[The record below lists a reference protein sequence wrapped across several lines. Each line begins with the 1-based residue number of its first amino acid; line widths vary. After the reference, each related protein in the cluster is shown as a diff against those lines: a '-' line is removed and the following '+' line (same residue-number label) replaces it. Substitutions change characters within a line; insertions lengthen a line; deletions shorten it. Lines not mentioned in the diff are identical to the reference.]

1 MFAIPGYETQHI
13 LYRTLKTIVFR
24 GIDTSTQRSVV
35 LKVLNLEYP
44 TPADIA
50 KFRHEFAIAQSLE
63 IDGIVKP
70 HKLILQQNICAIVLE
85 DFGGDSLDR
94 AIADNPLNL
103 EAFLHLALCL
113 SETLGELHQNHI
125 IHKDLKPQNI
135 IVNFERN
142 IIKIADFSIASRLSK
157 QTPSISNPNLL
168 EGTLTYLSPEQTG
181 RMNRSIDY
189 RTDFYSLGVTFYEL
203 LTGTLPFYSDDPM
216 ELIHCHIA
224 KMAEPLGNREEV
236 PQIISDIVSKLMAK
250 NAEDRYQSAFGLK
263 TDLQTCLEMLQ
274 QTGQIADFPLGR
286 QDISSQLQIPQK
298 LYGREAEV
306 AALLQAFERVSQGQ
320 STVKAGGRRQEA
332 EGKID
337 CNLSPSL
344 PLSVSPRHQK
354 VSPSSPTSRSSEL
367 ILVAGYSGIGKSSLV
382 NEVHKPIVAARGYFI
397 SGKFDQFKRNIP
409 YAALIQA
416 FQELVR
422 QLLTESKEQIA
433 NWKEKLLAAIGS
445 NGQIVIDVIPEVE
458 LIIGSQPAVSML
470 EAAEAQNRFNLVF
483 QQFIGVFSQKEHP
496 LVLFLDDLQWADS
509 ASLKLL
515 KRLMTDSDSHNLLT
529 IGAYRDNEVDATHP
543 FIQTVEKIEKARTTV
558 RAIALQPLQLS
569 CVNQLIADTLHSSPE
584 RTQPLAELLLEK
596 TNGNP
601 FFLTQLLQSL
611 DREGLL
617 FFDLQ
622 TGRWEWD
629 LDALHVVGITEN
641 VVELMTGN
649 IQKLSATTQNTL
661 KFGACIGNRFDLK
674 VLSIVSEQSPS
685 VTANQLWEA
694 LQAGLI
700 LPLGDDYLLPMLVEE
715 EGNSGNISYRFL
727 HDRVQQASYILIP
740 EAQKKEVHLKIGQL
754 LLQSTPENER
764 EEKIFDIVNQ
774 LNMGRELLETESR
787 REELAQ
793 LNWVSGKKAISATA
807 YEPAVRYVNAG
818 LELLSSDSWNSQYT
832 LTLNLYLAAIEAE
845 YLNGNVD
852 RASVLSDKALERA
865 QTLLDR
871 VELYELKMTFLMS
884 QNAMQEAIDTG
895 LQVLKLLEIVLE
907 EELPTQLVIEELIDL
922 PQMTDPYKIAALKV
936 LGTLISPAFI
946 AQPPLVL
953 PIILTM
959 IDLCRKYG
967 NSAFAIYP
975 YGLYGLILSGGM
987 GNIES
992 GYKFGLLAISLVDKF
1007 NAQNVKCKI
1016 YHLFSTCILPWKANT
1031 RTTLE
1036 LTQEAFQ
1043 SGIESGDL
1051 DHASYALMYSCLHL
1065 FLVGEELKKV
1075 IEKHGQYIEKIEK
1088 LEKEFSLYYAK
1099 IWKQI
1104 ALNLAQET
1112 EYPTCLIGESFNENQ
1127 TLPQLLGANN
1137 IQSLFSFYFCKAM
1150 LCYLFGERKDA
1161 LANARLATQYAE
1173 PVVTA
1178 MIYADHNLYYSLSLL
1193 AQYPHLEPAQQAE
1206 NMIVIRGNQ
1215 EKMAKWAN
1223 SAPDNYR
1230 HKYELVEAEI
1240 ARVLGD
1246 PLKAMEY
1253 YDRAIESARKSGY
1266 VNNEAIANE
1275 LAGEFYLALG
1285 REKVART
1292 YLQDAR
1298 YSYTCWGAM
1307 AKVKDLERCY
1317 PNLLKRPLN
1326 EPATTETT
1334 TLTSTLTSTSS
1345 THSEVLDLNTV
1356 TKAAQAISG
1365 EIILEQL
1372 LEILMKL
1379 AIENAGAQRGFLL
1392 LSDNGR
1398 LTIEASRS
1406 VEGEI
1411 QVLQSIP
1418 VKDSS
1423 NLPLTTINYVERTQE
1438 SVVLTDATH
1447 EGNYITDPYIVRH
1460 QPKSILAAPIVNQG
1474 KLIGIVYLENNLT
1487 PGAFTRERLEVLK
1500 ILSSQAAISLENAL
1514 LYRTLEERV
1523 KERTAQLAEANE
1535 EITLLNERL
1544 KEDNLRMGAELD
1556 IAKQLQQMV
1565 LPKTEELEAIEGLEI
1580 AGFMEPADEVGGD
1593 YYDVLKQ
1600 DNGVK
1605 IAIGDVTGHGLES
1618 GVLMIM
1624 AQTAVRTLQ
1633 KSGETDPVKFFEV
1646 INQTLYENLQ
1656 RMDSYKNMTLAMVD
1670 YSEGTLSL
1678 SGQHEEL
1685 IIVRSEGEIE
1695 RIDTID
1701 LGFPIGLDEGIAD
1714 FIAQERIQLNVGDV
1728 AVLYTDGITEAENPE
1743 SAQYRLERLCQV
1755 IQASRHQSAAEIRTS
1770 IVEDV
1775 RNYIGEQKVF
1785 DDITLVVMKQK

>member
-1 MFAIPGYETQHI
+1 MFAIPGYTTLQT
-13 LYRTLKTIVFR
+13 LYSSSKTLVLR
-24 GIDTSTQRSVV
+24 GIETSTQQPIV

-44 TPADIA
+44 TPGDIA
-50 KFRHEFAIAQSLE
+50 KFRHEFAIAQGLE
-63 IDGIVKP
+63 IEGIVKP
-70 HKLILQQNICAIVLE
+70 HKLILQQNICALVLE

-103 EAFLHLALCL
+103 ETFLNIALPL
-113 SETLGELHQNHI
+113 TETLGELHQHHI
-125 IHKDLKPQNI
+125 IHKDIKPQNI
-135 IVNFERN
+135 IVDFDQN
-142 IIKIADFSIASRLSK
+142 IIKLADFSIASRLSQ
-157 QTPSISNPNLL
+157 QTQSISNPNLF
-168 EGTLTYLSPEQTG
+168 EGTLAYLSPEQTG

-189 RTDFYSLGVTFYEL
+189 RTDFYSLGITFYEL
-203 LTGTLPFYSDDPM
+203 LTGELPFNSDDPM
-216 ELIHCHIA
+216 ELVHAHIA
-224 KMAEPLGNREEV
+224 KSPNPPLEIRPGREI
-236 PQIISDIVSKLMAK
+236 PQMVSDIVMKLIAK

-263 TDLQTCLEMLQ
+263 TDLETCQEMLQ
-274 QTGQIADFPLGR
+274 QTGTIANFSLGTK
-286 QDISSQLQIPQK
+286 DVSTQLQIPQK
-298 LYGREAEV
+298 LYGREKEV
-306 AALLQAFERVSQGQ
+306 AALLQAFERVSQDMETFQPRGDGETFQ
-320 STVKAGGRRQEA
+320 PSGGA
-332 EGKID
+332 
-337 CNLSPSL
+337 N
-344 PLSVSPRHQK
+344 
-354 VSPSSPTSRSSEL
+354 SSKSEL
-367 ILVAGYSGIGKSSLV
+367 ILIAGYSGIGKSSLV

-422 QLLTESKEQIA
+422 QLLTESKKQIA
-433 NWKEKLLAAIGS
+433 IWQENLLNAMGS

-458 LIIGSQPAVSML
+458 LIIGSQPAVPIL
-470 EAAEAQNRFNLVF
+470 EATEAQNRFNLVF
-483 QQFIGVFSQKEHP
+483 QQFIEVFTQKEHP

-515 KRLMTDSDSHNLLT
+515 KLLITDADSHDFLA

-543 FIQTVEKIEKARTTV
+543 FIQTLEKIEKAGTTI

-569 CVNQLIADTLHSSPE
+569 CVNQLIADTLRSSPE

-622 TGRWEWD
+622 TGQWEWD
-629 LDALHVVGITEN
+629 LDALKAVGMTEN

-649 IQKLSATTQNTL
+649 IQKLSATTQDAL
-661 KFGACIGNRFDLK
+661 KFAACIGNRFDLE
-674 VLSIVSEQSPS
+674 VLSTVNEESTS
-685 VTANQLWEA
+685 VTANHLWEA

-715 EGNSGNISYRFL
+715 NETFCNISYKFL
-727 HDRVQQASYILIP
+727 HDRVQQAAYALIP
-740 EAQKKEVHLKIGQL
+740 DTQKREVHLKVGQL
-754 LLQSTPENER
+754 LLQNTPKAER
-764 EEKIFDIVNQ
+764 DEKIFDIVNQ
-774 LNMGRELLETESR
+774 LNRGIELLDTIAR
-787 REELAQ
+787 RDELAQ
-793 LNWVSGKKAISATA
+793 LNLIAGRKANAATA
-807 YEPAVRYVNAG
+807 YEPAVRYLTAG
-818 LELLSSDSWNSQYT
+818 LELLSTESWKSQYN
-832 LTLNLYLAAIEAE
+832 LAFNLYLAAIEAE

-852 RASVLSDKALERA
+852 RASILSDEALQHA
-865 QTLLDR
+865 KNLLDR
-871 VELYELKMTFLMS
+871 VKLYELKMTFLMS
-884 QNAMQEAIDTG
+884 QNEMQTAIETG
-895 LQVLKLLEIVLE
+895 LGVLELLEISLE
-907 EELPTQLVIEELIDL
+907 ENLPTQLVIEDL
-922 PQMTDPYKIAALKV
+922 VNLPKMTDPDKKAALQV

-946 AQPPLVL
+946 AQPTLVL
-953 PIILTM
+953 PIVLTM
-959 IDLCRKYG
+959 IDLCRQYG

-987 GNIES
+987 GDIES
-992 GYKFGLLAISLVDKF
+992 GYKFGLLAMSLVDQFDAKK
-1007 NAQNVKCKI
+1007 VKCKI

-1031 RTTLE
+1031 RKTLE

-1051 DHASYALMYSCLHL
+1051 DHAAYALMYSCLHL

-1075 IEKHGQYIEKIEK
+1075 IEKHSQYIEKIEK
-1088 LEKEFSLYYAK
+1088 LEKEFPLYYVK

-1104 ALNLAQET
+1104 ALNLVQGT
-1112 EYPTCLIGESFNENQ
+1112 EQPTCLVGESFNEEK
-1127 TLPQLLGANN
+1127 TLSTLLEANN
-1137 IQSLFSFYFCKAM
+1137 IQSLFSYHFCKAM
-1150 LCYLFGERKDA
+1150 LCYLFGERDKA
-1161 LANARLATQYAE
+1161 LENARLAVQYAE
-1173 PVVTA
+1173 PVVTT
-1178 MIYADHNLYYSLSLL
+1178 MVYSDHNLYYSLTLL
-1193 AQYPHLEPAQQAE
+1193 AQYSKLEPAQQEE
-1206 NMIVIRGNQ
+1206 NMAIVRENQ
-1215 EKMAKWAN
+1215 QKMAKWADH
-1223 SAPDNYR
+1223 APDNYR
-1230 HKYELVEAEI
+1230 HKYELVEAET

-1253 YDRAIESARKSGY
+1253 YDRAIESASESGY
-1266 VNNEAIANE
+1266 VNNEALANE

-1292 YLQDAR
+1292 YLQEAR
-1298 YSYTCWGAM
+1298 YSYTCWGAT
-1307 AKVKDLERCY
+1307 AKVKDLEQRY
-1317 PNLLKRPLN
+1317 PTLLKRPLN

-1334 TLTSTLTSTSS
+1334 TLTSTLTSSSS

-1379 AIENAGAQRGFLL
+1379 AIENAGAQKGFLI

-1406 VEGEI
+1406 IEGDI

-1418 VKDSS
+1418 VQDSS
-1423 NLPLTTINYVERTQE
+1423 HLPLTTINYVERTQE
-1438 SVVLTDATH
+1438 SVVLTDATS
-1447 EGNYITDPYIVRH
+1447 EGNFTTDPYIVQH
-1460 QPKSILAAPIVNQG
+1460 QPKSILTAPILNQG
-1474 KLIGIVYLENNLT
+1474 KLVGIVYLENNLT
-1487 PGAFTRERLEVLK
+1487 PGAFTRDRFEVLR

-1523 KERTAQLAEANE
+1523 KKRTAQLAEANE
-1535 EITLLNERL
+1535 EISTLNERL

-1565 LPKTEELEAIEGLEI
+1565 LPKSEELEAIEGLEI
-1580 AGFMEPADEVGGD
+1580 AGFMKPADEVGGD

-1600 DNGVK
+1600 GNGAK
-1605 IAIGDVTGHGLES
+1605 ISIGDVTGHGLES

-1633 KSGETDPVKFFEV
+1633 KSGETDPVKFLD
-1646 INQTLYENLQ
+1646 ILNQTLYENLQ
-1656 RMDSYKNMTLAMVD
+1656 RMDSSKNMTLAMVD
-1670 YSEGTLSL
+1670 YSEGELSL

-1685 IIVRSEGEIE
+1685 IVVRSGGEVE

-1701 LGFPIGLDEGIAD
+1701 LGFPLGLDEGIAE
-1714 FIAQERIQLNVGDV
+1714 FIAQERVQLNPGDV
-1728 AVLYTDGITEAENPE
+1728 ALLYTDGITEAENIE
-1743 SAQYRLERLCQV
+1743 NAQYGLERLCKV
-1755 IQASRHQSAAEIRTS
+1755 IQESRHQSAPEIRTK